1 MDDLARTPSLDQFMA
16 NEAITKYG
24 LAEQVYETLLR
35 KIVQRELPSGTRF
48 TLRDTAHSLKVSMT
62 PVRDAMLR
70 LQIEGFVAVGPRGWM
85 IPDLTVASVQEVF
98 EAREMIEVFTASQ
111 ATRRASEAE
120 IGQLARTI
128 PEMEAIFAAG
138 ACTDPSRYWELNSR
152 LHQSIVRLAHNQ
164 RLTVLYDQLHVFALL
179 RRLRALPDGGVG
191 SVDCQEHRAIVAALC
206 ARDTEILENTLRS
219 HLRGAH
225 AALIQ
230 RMTDSAAGPGIVV
243 DCQNLAPDGARASN
257 SDGYPPV
264 RITTT

>member
-1 MDDLARTPSLDQFMA
+1 MDELARTPNLEQLMA

-111 ATRRASEAE
+111 ATRRASDAE

-128 PEMEAIFAAG
+128 PEMEATFAAET
-138 ACTDPSRYWELNSR
+138 CTDPSHYWELNSR
-152 LHQSIVRLAHNQ
+152 LHQSIVQLAHNQ

-191 SVDCQEHRAIVAALC
+191 SVDCQEHRAIVAALR
-206 ARDTEILENTLRS
+206 ARDAELVENVLRA

-230 RMTDSAAGPGIVV
+230 RMTDTTAISDFTV
-243 DCQNLAPDGARASN
+243 DFQSHGTK
-257 SDGYPPV
+257 G
-264 RITTT
+264 